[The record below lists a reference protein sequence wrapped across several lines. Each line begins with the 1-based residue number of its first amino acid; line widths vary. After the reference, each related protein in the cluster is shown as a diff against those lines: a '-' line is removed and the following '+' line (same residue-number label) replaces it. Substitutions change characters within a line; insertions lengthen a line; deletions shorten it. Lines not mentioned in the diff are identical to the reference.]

1 MNELGLHCIDVRD
14 LAFVFYGGIKLLK
27 RTKKLVRINQLHD
40 FPLLIRVWRVI
51 DENHFDGQ
59 NPSEFAI
66 PKMDGIVARQY
77 NKGGAGQSFLGGAD
91 SIAIGKEGHADR

>member
-1 MNELGLHCIDVRD
+1 MNELGVRCIDVRD

-40 FPLLIRVWRVI
+40 FSLLIRDWRLI
-51 DENHFDGQ
+51 DENHFDG
-59 NPSEFAI
+59 
-66 PKMDGIVARQY
+66 IVARQH